1 MFVSREGTP
10 KMYMLELYETA
21 YNERNGEEKL
31 VWVFP
36 KINYWPLDSLDIARE
51 KALKEREM
59 IG

>member
-1 MFVSREGTP
+1 
-10 KMYMLELYETA
+10 MYMLELYETA